1 MTLTAEVCDQ
11 LGSDV
16 RVVDPLFT
24 DFGAALEF
32 AGPITTLRC
41 YEYGGLLPFVA
52 EEPGEGHILV
62 VDGGGIERASLVD
75 AKVAETAL
83 ANDWAGLVVH
93 GCIRNAA
100 SLSQLE
106 LPIKALNVHPRAASP
121 KTEGER
127 DIVIHFGGVTFEPGD
142 WIYGDLDGIVVSA
155 TQIDFD

>member
-11 LGSDV
+11 LGRDA

-24 DFGAALEF
+24 DFGAALTF

-41 YEYGGLLPFVA
+41 FEYGGLLPLVA

-62 VDGGGIERASLVD
+62 VDGGGTERVSLID
-75 AKVAETAL
+75 EAVAETAL
-83 ANDWAGLVVH
+83 ASGWAGLVVH
-93 GCIRNAA
+93 GCIRNAE

-106 LPIKALNVHPRAASP
+106 LPVKALNVHPRAASP

-127 DIVIHFGGVTFEPGD
+127 DITLGFGGVVFEPGD

-155 TQIDFD
+155 TQVDFD